1 MPKLWHLVFPISRG
15 LPPSL
20 MKIETIYDV
29 WITACRYIG
38 KAHCCH
44 WAVHYIHQLQSYQ
57 YDKINTLLHL
67 CTDSRDQTDCAYHH
81 LSQPRDILCGAA
93 DEVLATLKD
102 EHLREREKQREISSL
117 LGSVEDDK
125 FALLV
130 GLGKKIT
137 DYGAERHTTE
147 EGEYLT

>member
-1 MPKLWHLVFPISRG
+1 MY
-15 LPPSL
+15 
-20 MKIETIYDV
+20 M
-29 WITACRYIG
+29 
-38 KAHCCH
+38 
-44 WAVHYIHQLQSYQ
+44 
-57 YDKINTLLHL
+57 HL
-67 CTDSRDQTDCAYHH
+67 CSHLRNRANNTYHH
-81 LSQPRDILCGAA
+81 HSQPRDILCGAA

-102 EHLREREKQREISSL
+102 EHLRERDKQREISSL

-147 EGEYLT
+147 EGEDLT